1 MAKTAVKKISINKM
15 DEIVKK
21 NYVPETVVEWHDS
34 ELHVKSSLGFED
46 MFTFVNF
53 VVDKCF
59 DEETGEYHP
68 EFKDVFIR
76 YAIVKMYSN
85 VNMPEDFYHA
95 YDILTRSGIVEEVMR
110 YINPAQLDQMVRS
123 IDLKIKHMEDA
134 NIAAMNARFEEVIS
148 SIEAAQ
154 GNLNKIMGDV
164 TEDDVKNLI
173 GAISSGS
180 MSADDLVGA
189 YIDKTRSENK
199 HHLEVVEKEGE

>member
-1 MAKTAVKKISINKM
+1 MAKSAVKKISISKM

-21 NYVPETVVEWHDS
+21 NYVPETVVEWHDA

-46 MFTFVNF
+46 MFTFVNL

-68 EFKDVFIR
+68 ELKDVFIR

-85 VNMPEDFYHA
+85 VNMPDDFYHA
-95 YDILTRSGIVEEVMR
+95 YDILTRSGIVEEVMK

-123 IDLKIKHMEDA
+123 IDLKIKHMADS
-134 NIAAMNARFEEVIS
+134 NITAMNAKFEEVIS

-164 TEDDVKNLI
+164 TEDDVKNVI
-173 GAISSGS
+173 GAISNGS
-180 MSADDLVGA
+180 MSADDLVSA
-189 YIDKTRSENK
+189 YIDKTRGEDK
-199 HHLEVVEKEGE
+199 PRLEVIEKEGK